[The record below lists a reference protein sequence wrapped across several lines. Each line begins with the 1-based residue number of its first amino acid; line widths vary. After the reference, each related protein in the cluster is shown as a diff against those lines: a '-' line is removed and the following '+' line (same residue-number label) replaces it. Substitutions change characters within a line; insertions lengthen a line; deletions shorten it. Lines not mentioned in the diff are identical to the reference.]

1 MLEFDATVQKEIIL
15 KGVNKNSAF
24 GVTVATNLDD
34 PTKLDNESE
43 LTKFN
48 VFGTAKGH
56 IQDIFFQMKQTKIK
70 KGFRR
75 NGKVEIE
82 DTASLSSAEA
92 TALYEA
98 TASIALGASSTDVG
112 KLEGYLKQKYILDDG
127 NYDGELI
134 DHFFADIKTISV
146 SGIDYTEW
154 NSTMANWYL
163 ETLMGIIKG
172 ALLFRKEYATFF
184 NAGVSEILW
193 KDIDKTFKNKWF
205 TKIGSGRVGH
215 KTKENT
221 ADALVFISGG
231 TMTWGHLYALK
242 SDDLKK
248 ISMVEKKGA
257 DDGVVEILFN
267 GKVVAEILQ
276 ISMKASR
283 SGAQGGKSLTALAG
297 HELYDV
303 SRRGSIETYLWIGPE
318 ISTQEESYQKLDELF
333 NLGKL
338 KGFITKGISF
348 LTDLLSKTIKK
359 IKGFIWGAIN
369 KITSK
374 STMKRSLVNLHS
386 ELNKGVL
393 GEGLKG
399 FQTDWDKTYREDDE
413 KVELWEQWKDR
424 TKEVFLKVAGELD
437 KAVGESPYFVQTG
450 FSAKES
456 ASSIT
461 NTFSRKEYN
470 QVAMLNIP
478 VNIISF
484 EVMRD
489 VARKLADSEEGFKQ
503 ALLIFNSLSF
513 DMSMGDSNVPVIKL
527 YGVEWSVKEPSANGN
542 FEFDVIK
549 RVDTSGKEADSIKKI
564 ATIPEDDNDENY
576 QPMGGFSMRPS
587 ARDKGHNYL
596 ATYMYIFYEYKEVKL
611 EGEKTPKPR
620 FTYKKMQIRPDK
632 GGIAA
637 ESYPQTYIWD
647 ADTKTFKKK

>member
-1 MLEFDATVQKEIIL
+1 MDDYIKKWAKRLFKVHPNPNKIKSGDGKKLHSQLIEELKGVGVTDLVNQAFRLLEFDATVQKEIIL

-215 KTKENT
+215 
-221 ADALVFISGG
+221 L
-231 TMTWGHLYALK
+231 
-242 SDDLKK
+242 
-248 ISMVEKKGA
+248 
-257 DDGVVEILFN
+257 
-267 GKVVAEILQ
+267 
-276 ISMKASR
+276 
-283 SGAQGGKSLTALAG
+283 SLI
-297 HELYDV
+297 H
-303 SRRGSIETYLWIGPE
+303 I
-318 ISTQEESYQKLDELF
+318 
-333 NLGKL
+333 
-338 KGFITKGISF
+338 
-348 LTDLLSKTIKK
+348 
-359 IKGFIWGAIN
+359 
-369 KITSK
+369 
-374 STMKRSLVNLHS
+374 
-386 ELNKGVL
+386 
-393 GEGLKG
+393 
-399 FQTDWDKTYREDDE
+399 
-413 KVELWEQWKDR
+413 
-424 TKEVFLKVAGELD
+424 
-437 KAVGESPYFVQTG
+437 
-450 FSAKES
+450 
-456 ASSIT
+456 
-461 NTFSRKEYN
+461 
-470 QVAMLNIP
+470 
-478 VNIISF
+478 
-484 EVMRD
+484 
-489 VARKLADSEEGFKQ
+489 
-503 ALLIFNSLSF
+503 
-513 DMSMGDSNVPVIKL
+513 
-527 YGVEWSVKEPSANGN
+527 
-542 FEFDVIK
+542 
-549 RVDTSGKEADSIKKI
+549 
-564 ATIPEDDNDENY
+564 
-576 QPMGGFSMRPS
+576 
-587 ARDKGHNYL
+587 
-596 ATYMYIFYEYKEVKL
+596 
-611 EGEKTPKPR
+611 
-620 FTYKKMQIRPDK
+620 
-632 GGIAA
+632 
-637 ESYPQTYIWD
+637 
-647 ADTKTFKKK
+647 